1 MNLEQIYP
9 VATTALVFGT
19 YFGHSPNVI
28 LMDEPCSAL
37 DPKSTAHIEDL
48 ITVLKDEYT
57 IVIVTHNMHQAARV
71 SDHTAFFFM
80 KGNWWNLMPQKTFSL
95 DQNIKNGRLYHRPF
109 WLTLDEVKMSRH
121 MELDLQNIRNEVTDL
136 VSHVENIVVTAVKS
150 LVERD
155 KEMAT
160 KIVESDTY
168 VNQKEVDIEESCLK
182 VLALH
187 QPVAM
192 DLRYLIGVIKLNND
206 IERIADLAVNVAER
220 ALYLVRGRSSHSAI

>member
-1 MNLEQIYP
+1 
-9 VATTALVFGT
+9 
-19 YFGHSPNVI
+19 
-28 LMDEPCSAL
+28 
-37 DPKSTAHIEDL
+37 
-48 ITVLKDEYT
+48 
-57 IVIVTHNMHQAARV
+57 
-71 SDHTAFFFM
+71 
-80 KGNWWNLMPQKTFSL
+80 
-95 DQNIKNGRLYHRPF
+95 
-109 WLTLDEVKMSRH
+109 MSRH

-155 KEMAT
+155 KEIAT

-192 DLRYLIGVIKLNND
+192 DLRYLIRVID
-206 IERIADLAVNVAER
+206 
-220 ALYLVRGRSSHSAI
+220 

>member
-1 MNLEQIYP
+1 
-9 VATTALVFGT
+9 
-19 YFGHSPNVI
+19 
-28 LMDEPCSAL
+28 
-37 DPKSTAHIEDL
+37 
-48 ITVLKDEYT
+48 
-57 IVIVTHNMHQAARV
+57 
-71 SDHTAFFFM
+71 
-80 KGNWWNLMPQKTFSL
+80 
-95 DQNIKNGRLYHRPF
+95 
-109 WLTLDEVKMSRH
+109 MSRH

-220 ALYLVRGRSSHSAI
+220 ALYLVKADPVIMPFDIHIMSQETCNMLQNTIKALFEKDKDLARAVIKRDQVIDEMNREMYDLIFKAIRKNSDKVDVYINYLSAGRHLERIADYCTNIAEDLIYMEEGIIIRHHPELL